1 MADLTLG
8 NKPLDI
14 EVLLYAGYD
23 FVDGIGRDDGTP
35 WPEGSSL
42 TLVLPSRTGD
52 TEWPATFDTESVMV
66 DGEARWFARWD
77 VDQTDVDAAIA
88 TKPTGAKLRFV
99 NGGSKLLWGQ
109 GKVKIG

>member
-42 TLVLPSRTGD
+42 TLVLPS
-52 TEWPATFDTESVMV
+52 
-66 DGEARWFARWD
+66 
-77 VDQTDVDAAIA
+77 
-88 TKPTGAKLRFV
+88 TGAKLRFV
-99 NGGSKLLWGQ
+99 DGGSKLLWGQ